1 MHIVLYGKPRCSL
14 CDHARDVVEEVVEE
28 LSGHAGQTA
37 ADITCLD
44 ITSNPMLM
52 QRYRHEIPVVAVDG
66 EELFKLRID
75 PAALRSRLLE
85 RAAPPRGYA
94 S

>member
-28 LSGHAGQTA
+28 LAGHATA
-37 ADITCLD
+37 DLTCLD
-44 ITSNPMLM
+44 ITANPMLM
-52 QRYRHEIPVVAVDG
+52 QRYRHEIPVVTVDG

-75 PAALRSRLLE
+75 PAALRSRLLQQ
-85 RAAPPRGYA
+85 AQPTRGYA